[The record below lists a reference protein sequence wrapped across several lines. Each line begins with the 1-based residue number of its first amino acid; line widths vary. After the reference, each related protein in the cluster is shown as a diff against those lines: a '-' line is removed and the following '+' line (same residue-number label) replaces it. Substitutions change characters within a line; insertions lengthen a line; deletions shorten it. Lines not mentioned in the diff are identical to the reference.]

1 MRERKDPPLWTPAEE
16 TPRFIS
22 KARDI
27 EQAHLCLGRRTLP
40 VGDERVYA
48 YMIINNIMGGSMSSR
63 LFQHVREQKGLAY
76 SVYSS
81 NSTFSKDGEY
91 VIYAGVDQKRIPE
104 AMDAIREELSV
115 LKESGVTEEEV
126 AKAKEKIKSNYIFG
140 QDLVDNRMMSAGRY
154 AVLTGKTLEAEEF
167 LAGIDAV
174 TEEELTEAAETIG
187 DLAGY
192 SAVLVSREE
201 EDLERLVKG
210 A

>member
-1 MRERKDPPLWTPAEE
+1 MGKNKKKHRAKKPRPQPPKQPAPAMEAHQPVELRPEE
-16 TPRFIS
+16 TLP
-22 KARDI
+22 AAVQPQ
-27 EQAHLCLGRRTLP
+27 EP
-40 VGDERVYA
+40 VGIQLSLEEPVLPESEA
-48 YMIINNIMGGSMSSR
+48 QETES
-63 LFQHVREQKGLAY
+63 
-76 SVYSS
+76 
-81 NSTFSKDGEY
+81 
-91 VIYAGVDQKRIPE
+91 IPE
-104 AMDAIREELSV
+104 VTPPEEPSPTESEPENYTDREETTMPYMSETGPENV
-115 LKESGVTEEEV
+115 VTIKVVGVGGAGNNV
-126 AKAKEKIKSNYIFG
+126 
-140 QDLVDNRMMSAGRY
+140 VNRMMSAGRY